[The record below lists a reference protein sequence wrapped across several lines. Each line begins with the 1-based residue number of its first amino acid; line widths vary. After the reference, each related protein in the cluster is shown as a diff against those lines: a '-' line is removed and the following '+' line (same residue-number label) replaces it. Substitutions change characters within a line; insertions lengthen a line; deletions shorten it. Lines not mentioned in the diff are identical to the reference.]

1 MAKRPTRSSSAT
13 VAIRAQTF
21 AQMIAQGSTRRD
33 CLRYATET
41 WGVSERT
48 VDSYMAAA
56 RDLIKADWSNVA
68 REQMAAEILSRYAT
82 LEQKARETDQL
93 HVALGAIHGA
103 ARLAKLIS

>member
-1 MAKRPTRSSSAT
+1 MASRTPKSTEAT
-13 VAIRAQTF
+13 LAIRAQTF
-21 AQMIAQGSTRRD
+21 AKMLARGATRSD
-33 CLRYATET
+33 CIRHASET
-41 WGVSERT
+41 WGVGERT
-48 VDSYMAAA
+48 AERYIASA
-56 RDLIKADWSNVA
+56 RDLIKADWSNVG